1 MNKQELVT
9 QVAQYSGLTKSDAE
23 KALDATIQAI
33 TTSLQSGGDVRL
45 VGFGTFSTSQRQA
58 SEGRNPRTGEKI
70 AIPARRLPKFSPGKQ
85 LKEAV
90 TV

>member
-45 VGFGTFSTSQRQA
+45 VGFGTFSTSHRQA

-90 TV
+90 VV